1 MPPAG
6 TISSGKGGGWGGGCS
21 SMDTDVNNEDDLEW
35 VKIKFC
41 KQLENKHESSPF
53 SVQDDDLYGRIFS
66 TVGDET
72 LSQMIDNL

>member
-1 MPPAG
+1 M
-6 TISSGKGGGWGGGCS
+6 
-21 SMDTDVNNEDDLEW
+21 NNEDDLEW
-35 VKIKFC
+35 MKIKFC
-41 KQLENKHESSPF
+41 KQLENKHESSTF